1 MLNPKAGDSLRA
13 LFDHLPDVVLITDE
27 SGMILQANEAL
38 SRMLGGPPAEG
49 VTLAELILPEDRG
62 HVKEALRLLASG
74 QESIDLALR
83 VIGGSKTT
91 PLSCALRRAPE
102 RGEIYAVLRSPPSSA
117 AASIAPGPP
126 SADAGPDSYM
136 GLTPAHREDLL
147 EVLLEDLP
155 FTVWIVD
162 RDGKYVFNAGRGL
175 DEIGLK
181 PGQLV
186 GLNIFELYESF
197 SHEGSPMRRALKGER
212 CHSVDESY
220 SISWENWYL
229 PVRDESGAVV
239 RVVGAS
245 LNVTQAKR
253 VEHELRAKLE
263 LIEQQRQVIRDLA
276 APIIEVWEGVLTVP
290 LVGVFDSA
298 RAAEVTSNLLTE
310 VTRRRA
316 RFTLLDLT
324 GVEVIDTGTAS
335 HLLSMVR
342 GIRLLG
348 AEGILT
354 GIRPAIAQT
363 MVSLG
368 IDIAGLVT
376 LASLRDGLHYCMRRM
391 QRAPS

>member
-1 MLNPKAGDSLRA
+1 MLTPPAGDALRA
-13 LFDHLPDVVLITDE
+13 LFDHLPDAVLITDD
-27 SGMILQANEAL
+27 SGTILHANEAL
-38 SRMLGGPPAEG
+38 ARMLGGAPAEG
-49 VTLAELILPEDRG
+49 VTLAELIVPEDRG
-62 HVKEALRLLASG
+62 QVKDALALLVSG
-74 QESIDLALR
+74 QESIDLSLR
-83 VIGGSKTT
+83 VIGASRSAA
-91 PLSCALRRAPE
+91 LSCALRRAPE
-102 RGEIYAVLRSPPSSA
+102 RGEIYGVLRAPSA
-117 AASIAPGPP
+117 AAAPTSSRP
-126 SADAGPDSYM
+126 SSSYAAPDSYM
-136 GLTPAHREDLL
+136 GLTPAYRDDLL

-186 GLNIFELYESF
+186 GLNIFELYGGGSSES
-197 SHEGSPMRRALKGER
+197 SPIRRALKGER

-229 PVRDESGAVV
+229 PVRDASGEVV

-263 LIEQQRQVIRDLA
+263 LIEQQRQVIRELA

-324 GVEVIDTGTAS
+324 GVEVIDAGTAA

-342 GIRLLG
+342 GIGLLG

-391 QRAPS
+391 